1 MYPLYTP
8 PHPAVSKYS
17 YSQTAGAVVRE
28 SVCVCGG
35 VGQYLTVWVARGQ
48 HPSTVFGKE
57 ERLSPALCVVG
68 VVCSRLFWHP
78 LSGRKLDGE
87 AKKKKKKR

>member
-1 MYPLYTP
+1 M
-8 PHPAVSKYS
+8 
-17 YSQTAGAVVRE
+17 RE
-28 SVCVCGG
+28 RECVCGG

-78 LSGRKLDGE
+78 LSGRKLE
-87 AKKKKKKR
+87 AQKARRRSKKKKKKGNKKKGNK